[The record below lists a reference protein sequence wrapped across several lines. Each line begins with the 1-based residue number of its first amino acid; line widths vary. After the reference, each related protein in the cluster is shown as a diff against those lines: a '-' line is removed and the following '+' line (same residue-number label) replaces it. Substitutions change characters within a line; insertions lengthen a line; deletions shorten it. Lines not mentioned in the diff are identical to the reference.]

1 MSIELKIKKNIP
13 LAPLTTFK
21 IGGPAKFYVE
31 VAAKEDLVEAV
42 EWAKKEKE
50 PIYYL
55 GGGSNLLI
63 ADEGLPGL
71 VIKFA
76 NREAVNVS
84 PRFVCGS
91 GASLAYAISL
101 ARAAGLSG
109 LEWGFGIPQATI
121 GGCVRGNAGGFGMNT
136 GDVVETVEAYD
147 LKKNRFETLSQKDC
161 QFGYRS
167 SIFKTNLDLIIWSA
181 TFRLKPAPAEQI
193 NALVENNL
201 QKRDSSQPRLPN
213 AGCAF
218 KNLFVDDIRRV
229 NPQFAEFI
237 DEQGVAKGGK
247 IGAGYL
253 IDMHGLKGK
262 VFGGAKI
269 SLEHA
274 NFIVNTGRATAK
286 NVIDL
291 MEFVKKEIL
300 IRFKVELEEEIVVL
314 K

>member
-1 MSIELKIKKNIP
+1 MAIELKIKKNIP
-13 LAPLTTFK
+13 LAPMTTFK
-21 IGGPAKFYVE
+21 IGGPAKFFVE
-31 VAAKEDLVEAV
+31 VASKEDLVEAV

-76 NREAVNVS
+76 NREAVNLS
-84 PRFVCGS
+84 PRFNCGA
-91 GASLAYAISL
+91 GASLAYVISL
-101 ARAAGLSG
+101 TRAAGLSG

-136 GDVVETVEAYD
+136 GDIVETVEAYN
-147 LKKNRFETLSQKDC
+147 LKKNRWETLSQKDC

-167 SIFKTNLDLIIWSA
+167 SIFKTDPDLIIWSA
-181 TFRLKPAPAEQI
+181 TFRLKPAAAEQI
-193 NALVENNL
+193 NAMIDDNMK
-201 QKRDSSQPRLPN
+201 KRDTTQPKLPN
-213 AGCAF
+213 AGSVF
-218 KNLFVDDIRRV
+218 KNLFVDNIRHI
-229 NPQFAEFI
+229 NPQLAEFI
-237 DEQGVAKGGK
+237 DEQEVAKGGK

-262 VFGGAKI
+262 AVGGAKI

-274 NFIVNTGRATAK
+274 NFIVNTGRATARD
-286 NVIDL
+286 VIEL
-291 MEFVKKEIL
+291 IEFVKKEIK
-300 IRFKVELEEEIVVL
+300 IRFKVELEEEIVYL
-314 K
+314 R